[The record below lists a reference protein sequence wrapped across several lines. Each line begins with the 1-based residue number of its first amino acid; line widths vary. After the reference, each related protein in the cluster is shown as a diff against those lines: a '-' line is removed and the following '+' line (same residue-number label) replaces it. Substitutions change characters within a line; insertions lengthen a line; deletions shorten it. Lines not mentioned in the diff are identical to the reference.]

1 MVLMLHRFNQQCYR
15 NIDIISICHRKI
27 HDKCWWNWKFRS
39 KEISFHISCQ
49 ACSIPNISTKNQQ
62 YIRIFSSIVATLE
75 TPFLKKYLFLSFP
88 LLYFFFL
95 QSFRRHL
102 PPLLVF
108 FPDVAQDFLVKDK
121 AKGYL
126 VVALFTSTKRVKTA
140 KTQLDP

>member
-1 MVLMLHRFNQQCYR
+1 MLHRFNQQCYR
-15 NIDIISICHRKI
+15 NVDIISICHRKI
-27 HDKCWWNWKFRS
+27 HNKCRWNWKFRS

-49 ACSIPNISTKNQQ
+49 ACSIPK
-62 YIRIFSSIVATLE
+62 YINEKSAIYPDFFIHSCHIRD
-75 TPFLKKYLFLSFP
+75 PFLKKYLFLSFP

>member
-1 MVLMLHRFNQQCYR
+1 MQMEL
-15 NIDIISICHRKI
+15 
-27 HDKCWWNWKFRS
+27 
-39 KEISFHISCQ
+39 EISVQGNILPHIMSGLLD
-49 ACSIPNISTKNQQ
+49 TQ
-62 YIRIFSSIVATLE
+62 YINEKSAIYPDFFIHSCHIRD
-75 TPFLKKYLFLSFP
+75 PFLKKYLFLSFP